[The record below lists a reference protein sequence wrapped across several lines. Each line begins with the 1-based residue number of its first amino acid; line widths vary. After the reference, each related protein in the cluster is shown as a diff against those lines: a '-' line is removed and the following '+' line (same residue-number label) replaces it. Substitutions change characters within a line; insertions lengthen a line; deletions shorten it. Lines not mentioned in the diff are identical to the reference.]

1 MIPRP
6 PGVARGWVPES
17 VRQPSRV
24 GLWQQHP
31 PRINAPPSSGGAGA
45 PEEIAQRLR
54 RCSRTTSG
62 TILSSSFA
70 VILLFPLDVAPPVH
84 KCELIKQGPPSRQPQ
99 CCKRK
104 QLLRCPSPSS
114 PKTATYPSSPRAVPS
129 PTAPELKPHH
139 RSPPPRHHYIPPC
152 QGYSTRGSPVPG
164 LKSDLRTA
172 HPHHHGIVP
181 ASRPPST
188 TYPYIEK
195 GGRPRPRASH

>member
-1 MIPRP
+1 MRDTYVYLPQDHRP
-6 PGVARGWVPES
+6 HGGARGWVPES

-45 PEEIAQRLR
+45 PEAIAQRLR

-62 TILSSSFA
+62 TILSSFFA
-70 VILLFPLDVAPPVH
+70 VLLLFPLDVAPPVH

-129 PTAPELKPHH
+129 PAAPELNLTTDRHPHDTTIYRPARATLH
-139 RSPPPRHHYIPPC
+139 AAPRC
-152 QGYSTRGSPVPG
+152 RGSN
-164 LKSDLRTA
+164 RT
-172 HPHHHGIVP
+172 
-181 ASRPPST
+181 
-188 TYPYIEK
+188 
-195 GGRPRPRASH
+195 